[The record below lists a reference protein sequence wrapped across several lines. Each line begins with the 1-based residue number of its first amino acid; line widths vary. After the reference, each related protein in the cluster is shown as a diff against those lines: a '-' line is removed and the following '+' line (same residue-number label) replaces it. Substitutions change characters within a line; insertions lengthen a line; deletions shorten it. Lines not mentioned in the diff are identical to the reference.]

1 MADVFLSYARAD
13 DEPFVER
20 LRAELTDAG
29 IDVWWDRLA
38 MESRGRTFLQE
49 IADAVVAADRVVL
62 IVGPAAMKSSYV
74 TAEWM
79 MALEHCRPVVPVL
92 RLGTF
97 EDIPAPLIHNHAV
110 DLRGSAHRAK
120 GLAELIRILR
130 TPAAMPG
137 PLIGVPSP
145 PADVVAREDL
155 VDRVSELLL
164 ADTVAPVVITGAG
177 RTAAV
182 VGMGGVGKSVLAT
195 LLATRCATRW
205 AFADGVVWLHA
216 GQDLDPVSVLQALD
230 VAMGGDAAFRYP
242 DVRSARAGAA
252 ARLAER
258 RSLIVLDD
266 VWRQDDLDLVST
278 VLGPGCRLLV
288 TTRDLALAR
297 SSGGGAIELDV
308 LGDDDAMTLLALT
321 SRSDPATLPA
331 AAALVAQE
339 CGNLPLALTMCGRMV
354 SDGHLWD
361 DVLEALHEADLAY
374 VRRAI
379 PDYPYPDLLRAIGV
393 SVAWL
398 SQDDPD
404 AARCYAALAVFQPG
418 SGIPESVV
426 VRLWT
431 SLLGRERGAR
441 AALVLL
447 QNRALLSLDA
457 GMVQLHDLHWDYLV
471 SQPADTAVLHAALLD
486 AYAPDCPD
494 GWPSGPDDGYFHG
507 HLIHHL
513 TGAGRE
519 DEARSL
525 LSGFA
530 WLTAALRA
538 VGPARVVDDFDTFA
552 DDASMA
558 SIQDAL
564 RGAAHVLAP
573 DPDQLA
579 AQLLGS
585 LLDVPDGRLD
595 GLRESAASW
604 AGATWLRPIRAM
616 LPPPGQ
622 PRIRTLRGHTD
633 SVLGVAFD
641 LDERFAISASRDRTV
656 GVWDLR
662 DGTRLKALSGHDE
675 IVHRVAPIRGG
686 RFVSVSNDGTAR
698 VWDRDTGSCTAVFD
712 HHRRAAASSRIANDS
727 SVTAVFAVD
736 DGLVATAAKSMAL
749 WHPGNLEILATWEHG
764 EKLLGVTPDARFLLC
779 GGATSLEMRAVPLP
793 GDDATKPEDRSFP
806 LPEQPNAAAVTPDGG
821 TLVVLTGT
829 NEGSTIHRF
838 ELDSGRSGGTIA
850 LQPKNLRELALVL
863 GGSAALVGSLGLQ
876 LVGLEDG
883 STTDLDWDVWVEAVA
898 TTPDGRHALTSH
910 SDGTIG
916 HWDLTRTQGGPAAEL
931 AARVSHVVLAA
942 APSVRVFAA
951 RRHQDRGGETVTS
964 WDPLTLRIV
973 ADVMLPA
980 DAEVTAVGCSDDGG
994 SVAVGCADGTIRVF
1008 DGRLRERLVVG
1019 PLDAPISAL
1028 TCQADGSRA
1037 AAAVGRSAVV
1047 IDLRVGKVIASLSGH
1062 TEAVLA
1068 VALSADGTR
1077 LLTGSDDTDLH
1088 GGTVGLWDIAAKA
1101 LLQQMSG
1108 HPRWVDTVRFLH
1120 RADRAL
1126 STSGKITPTTA
1137 LWDLSTGDWLWAVRG
1152 SSPAAVSND
1161 EALLATCH
1169 HDINR
1174 PDPVYTFCVWDL
1186 ATGTRRWTSPALS
1199 GEVADLAFTPDGRAV
1214 FSVGQDGS
1222 LHVWSASNGAHI
1234 AGFDG
1239 RREFKRCLAVGD
1251 DIVVAATAFGLHGW
1265 RLIERTAGP
1274 ALGR

>member
-1 MADVFLSYARAD
+1 MAGVFLSYARSD

-29 IDVWWDRLA
+29 IDVWWDRQA

-49 IADAVVAADRVVL
+49 IADAVIAADRVVL
-62 IVGPAAMKSSYV
+62 VVGPAAKKSSYV
-74 TAEWM
+74 AAEWT

-92 RLGTF
+92 RLGTLD
-97 EDIPAPLIHNHAV
+97 DIPAPLAHNHAV
-110 DLRGSAHRAK
+110 DLRGRAHRAN
-120 GLAELIRILR
+120 GLAELVRILR
-130 TPAAMPG
+130 TPAAAPG

-145 PADVVAREDL
+145 PADLVARDDL
-155 VDRVSELLL
+155 VDRVGELLL

-195 LLATRCATRW
+195 LFATRCATRW

-216 GQDLDPVSVLQALD
+216 GQDFDPLFVLQAID
-230 VAMGGDAAFRYP
+230 VAMGGDAALRHL
-242 DVRSARAGAA
+242 DVRSARTGAA

-258 RSLIVLDD
+258 RSLLVLDD
-266 VWRQDDLDLVST
+266 VWRQDDLDLLGT
-278 VLGPGCRLLV
+278 VLGPRCRLLA

-308 LGDDDAMTLLALT
+308 LDDDDAMALLALT
-321 SRSDPATLPA
+321 SGAEPATLPA
-331 AAALVAQE
+331 SAALVARE

-354 SDGHLWD
+354 SDGYLWD
-361 DVLEALHEADLAY
+361 DVLEALREADLAY

-379 PDYPYPDLLRAIGV
+379 PDYPYPDLLRAIDV

-404 AARCYAALAVFQPG
+404 AARCYEALVAFQPG
-418 SGIPESVV
+418 SGVPESVV

-431 SLLGRERGAR
+431 SLLGRERDAR

-447 QNRALLSLDA
+447 QSRALLSLDA

-471 SQPADTAVLHAALLD
+471 SRSTDTAALHAALLD

-507 HLIHHL
+507 HLVQHL

-525 LSGFA
+525 LRNFA

-538 VGPARVVDDFDTFA
+538 VGPARVVADFDRFA

-558 SIQDAL
+558 SIQDAV
-564 RGAAHVLAP
+564 RGAAHVLAS

-595 GLRESAASW
+595 GLRKSAASW
-604 AGATWLRPIRAM
+604 AGATWLRPIRGM

-633 SVLGVAFD
+633 SVRGVAFD
-641 LDERFAISASRDRTV
+641 LDERFAISASSDRTV

-662 DGTRLKALSGHDE
+662 DGARLKALSGHDE

-712 HHRRAAASSRIANDS
+712 HHRRAAASSRIASDS
-727 SVTAVFAVD
+727 SVTAVFAVG
-736 DGLVATAAKSMAL
+736 DGLVATAAKSIAL
-749 WHPGNLEILATWEHG
+749 WRPGDLEVLATWEHG
-764 EKLLGVTPDARFLLC
+764 ESLLGVTPDARFLLC
-779 GGATSLEMRAVPLP
+779 GGASSLELRAVSPA
-793 GDDATKPEDRSFP
+793 GGDATRPEDRSFP
-806 LPEQPNAAAVTPDGG
+806 LPEEPEAAAVTPDGG

-838 ELDSGRSGGTIA
+838 ELDTGRSCGTIA

-863 GGSAALVGSLGLQ
+863 GGSAALVGSFGLQ
-876 LVGLEDG
+876 LIDLEGG
-883 STTDLDWDVWVEAVA
+883 SATDLDWDVWVEAVA
-898 TTPDGRHALTSH
+898 ATRDGRHALTSH
-910 SDGTIG
+910 MDGTIG
-916 HWDLTRTQGGPAAEL
+916 YWDLTRTQGATAGEL
-931 AARVSHVVLAA
+931 ATRVSHVVLAS
-942 APSVRVFAA
+942 APPARVFAV
-951 RRHQDRGGETVTS
+951 RRRQDRGAETLTS
-964 WDPLTLRIV
+964 WDPSTV
-973 ADVMLPA
+973 EVDADVMLSVG
-980 DAEVTAVGCSDDGG
+980 AEVTAVGCADDGG
-994 SVAVGCADGTIRVF
+994 SVAAGCADGTIRVF
-1008 DGRLRERLVVG
+1008 DRRLRERLVVG
-1019 PLDAPISAL
+1019 PLDARISAL

-1047 IDLRVGKVIASLSGH
+1047 VDLRVGEVIASLGGH
-1062 TEAVLA
+1062 TEDVLA
-1068 VALSADGTR
+1068 VALSDDGTR
-1077 LLTGSDDTDLH
+1077 LLTGSDDT
-1088 GGTVGLWDIAAKA
+1088 TVGLWDVAAGT
-1101 LLQQMSG
+1101 LLQQLFG

-1120 RADRAL
+1120 RSDRAL
-1126 STSGKITPTTA
+1126 STSGKLTPTTA
-1137 LWDLSTGDWLWAVRG
+1137 LWDLSTGRYLWAVRG

-1161 EALLATCH
+1161 EALLATCF
-1169 HDINR
+1169 HDLNR
-1174 PDPVYTFCVWDL
+1174 PDPVYTFSVWDL
-1186 ATGTRRWTSPALS
+1186 STGTLRWTSPPLG

-1214 FSVGQDGS
+1214 LSAAEDGS
-1222 LHVWSASNGAHI
+1222 LHLWSASSGTRI

-1239 RREFKRCLAVGD
+1239 RRAFERCLAVGD
-1251 DIVVAATAFGLHGW
+1251 DIVVASTALGLHGW
-1265 RLIERTAGP
+1265 RVVERAAGP
-1274 ALGR
+1274 ARGR